1 MGTDRPTPTAL
12 AAKAFMER
20 IGGGTCQRIIRNRAV
35 MGGWVGAR
43 GAGMWD
49 TKVSDAISEAA
60 LGAVKDLFRAWA
72 AECDEEEAPEDDF
85 HCTVCD
91 YDGFGVYY
99 NPAKA
104 KVTGAA
110 YWCVKCGAEYDRDW
124 KRASA

>member
-60 LGAVKDLFRAWA
+60 LGAVMDLFRAWA
-72 AECDEEEAPEDDF
+72 AEVDEKEEPDE
-85 HCTVCD
+85 V
-91 YDGFGVYY
+91 
-99 NPAKA
+99 PA
-104 KVTGAA
+104 G
-110 YWCVKCGAEYDRDW
+110 E
-124 KRASA
+124 SAGDH